1 MISFFNYSHKA
12 RKKPHPDI
20 QIQETVFPDV
30 LPNKKWIFVV
40 IIAVAISSGIFALD
54 YHASTKPTLQ
64 KTAYD
69 FNKTAYLVTQFKL
82 PESAAPLFP
91 VYDKKNNSIL
101 VGDTKANSGRIW
113 EFYIDSKKFI
123 EHKIPGT
130 NLISK
135 ISLDSDGTIWFID
148 PATKMLGHYDPYS
161 NDTSLVKIPT
171 DGILEDL
178 ALDKKSVWI
187 LVPNIDEIM
196 RYDIQSK
203 NFTTFSVPT
212 AHGSPIAI
220 TTDRSG
226 YIWIVEAVGKILRLD
241 PTSLK
246 MIEYYPQDNVTLKLP
261 IAIKYDQAAGDFYIS
276 EHGEDAVFA
285 FFPNNDTFK
294 RFPLHPDPDALPFG
308 MALDGR
314 GNLFVAEHT
323 INKIAVL
330 DTSTGQSTEVN
341 IPSSDPLTQWLTS
354 DAKGNIWFAEPGG
367 DALGVISERLQ

>member
-1 MISFFNYSHKA
+1 M
-12 RKKPHPDI
+12 
-20 QIQETVFPDV
+20 
-30 LPNKKWIFVV
+30 
-40 IIAVAISSGIFALD
+40 AVAISSGIFAID
-54 YHASTKPTLQ
+54 YHTSTKLALQ

-69 FNKTAYLVTQFKL
+69 FNNTSYFVTEFKL
-82 PESAAPLFP
+82 PDSAAPLFP
-91 VYDKKNNSIL
+91 LYDKNNNAIW
-101 VGDTKANSGRIW
+101 VGDIKANSGRIW
-113 EFYIDSKKFI
+113 EFDIDSKKFI

-135 ISLDSDGTIWFID
+135 ISLGSDGTMWFID
-148 PATKMLGHYDPYS
+148 PATKLLGHYNPYS

-171 DGILEDL
+171 DGILEGL
-178 ALDKKSVWI
+178 VSYKKSVWI

-203 NFTTFSVPT
+203 NFTAFSVPT

-246 MIEYYPQDNVTLKLP
+246 MIEYSPQDNVTLKLP
-261 IAIKYDQAAGDFYIS
+261 ISIKYDQAAGDFYIS

-285 FFPNNDTFK
+285 FSPNNDTFK

-367 DALGVISERLQ
+367 GALGVISERSQ